1 MQHISISSGCILRF
15 YGNKTTLISSDK
27 STNQINLT
35 NILQLLSESDLSIQI
50 LYRTPLFP
58 AELLICE
65 QSLHIFQDPYSTHG
79 KYHACITSFISAYI
93 LTKCPHAEQVHVLV
107 RERWREQRERKP
119 LETRRGKSPRA
130 EGEMKETR
138 RVHTNLF
145 DLYDA

>member
-107 RERWREQRERKP
+107 RERWREQREETPRDKKRKVT
-119 LETRRGKSPRA
+119 ESRGGNERDEESSHQP
-130 EGEMKETR
+130 
-138 RVHTNLF
+138 F
-145 DLYDA
+145 